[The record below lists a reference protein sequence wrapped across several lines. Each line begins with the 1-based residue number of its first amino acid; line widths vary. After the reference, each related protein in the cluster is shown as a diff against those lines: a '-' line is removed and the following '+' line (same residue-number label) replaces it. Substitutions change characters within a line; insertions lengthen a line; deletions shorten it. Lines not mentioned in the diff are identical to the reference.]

1 MYWGVSQKGSLVHSL
16 GDRRL
21 LVMCSPLESS
31 TLTAVAALT
40 ASQRSTVSPDV
51 VKFSCVPQ
59 KERVSLNSA
68 VQYRVLVTP

>member
-1 MYWGVSQKGSLVHSL
+1 
-16 GDRRL
+16 
-21 LVMCSPLESS
+21 MCSPLESS